1 MLTSTQRK
9 GTFQFDLTEGILKP
23 FVLDNSSYEPGPS
36 NVDAGFIA
44 YHDSLAQIL
53 PLTWAIWDEF
63 DPSVCDDVCV
73 RGRAV
78 DSSAATAA
86 WERSK

>member
-53 PLTWAIWDEF
+53 PLTRATWDEF

-73 RGRAV
+73 RGQCGRFQCR
-78 DSSAATAA
+78 DSCLGAL
-86 WERSK
+86 